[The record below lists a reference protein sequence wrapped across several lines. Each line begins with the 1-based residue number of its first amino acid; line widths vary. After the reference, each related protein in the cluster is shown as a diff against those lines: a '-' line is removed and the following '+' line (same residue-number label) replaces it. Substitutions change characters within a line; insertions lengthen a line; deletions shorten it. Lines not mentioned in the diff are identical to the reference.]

1 MFLGRVRSRHNP
13 IGISLI
19 AVSLMAVLV
28 AGAIPAGAAGACTDP
43 PSVYPVSSLTPGQTA
58 VGHTVIQGTT
68 QTPFDVEILGVQPD
82 GIAPGIDFIL
92 AQITGP
98 PSFLS
103 ETGGIVAGMSGSP
116 VYIGDQLVGS
126 TSYGFFA
133 ADQTIMGITPA
144 QPMVDIFSYPAAGPS
159 ASSPRTQAPHLARRV
174 VLSPSLRER
183 AARAAGTAAA
193 EFPASAT
200 QLPVPLAVSGLNRR
214 AMARM
219 QRVLNRYN
227 VPTILY
233 RGGAASATEPAAG
246 DPLTPGDS
254 LSAALSYGDLTIAGI
269 GTATAACSDM
279 VVGFGH
285 PFTLS
290 GALTMGM
297 NGADVLKVVKDPSN
311 IFGGFKFANVTDL
324 VGSVDQDR
332 FAGIRG
338 VNGELP
344 ALTTQTTTINN
355 LDLDRSRSGETD
367 IVRDLNLG
375 SFFIDV
381 PIIAAFAMLV
391 EEDVAFDRI
400 GDGSVH
406 LDWSIEGTAPDGTS
420 FTLSRDDRFYSAYD
434 ATIYTI
440 FELYGLLEQLQ
451 DSKFGDAT
459 FSTIETRGSLTQD
472 QVTTNIVRV
481 LSASSVQ
488 RRLDDRRRLVAR
500 PGDVVH
506 LRAIMHDHGASRR
519 RPVDMYLKIPRRM
532 RSGEIFVR
540 AGRGTFGGFYGN
552 QAKQA
557 KSFSQLVR
565 KLANGEHNYDVVAQL
580 TGRGGSERG
589 KPVPLSRSRRINRT
603 TVSHQDSVVRGRDFI
618 DIRVR

>member
-1 MFLGRVRSRHNP
+1 MAG
-13 IGISLI
+13 LI
-19 AVSLMAVLV
+19 AGAV
-28 AGAIPAGAAGACTDP
+28 PAGAAGVCTDP
-43 PSVYPVSSLTPGQTA
+43 PPVYPESSLHAGQAA

-68 QTPFDVEILGVQPD
+68 QTSFDVEILGVQPD

-98 PSFLS
+98 PSFLD

-116 VYIGDQLVGS
+116 VYIGDELVGS

-144 QPMVDIFSYPAAGPS
+144 QPMVDLFNYPSTAPATSGPNG
-159 ASSPRTQAPHLARRV
+159 PQAPMLARRV
-174 VLSPSLRER
+174 VLSSTLRQR
-183 AARAAGTAAA
+183 AAQAAGTSAA
-193 EFPASAT
+193 EFPAAAT
-200 QLPVPLAVSGLNRR
+200 QLPVPLSVSGLNRR
-214 AMARM
+214 AMTRM
-219 QRVLNRYN
+219 KRVLNHFN

-233 RGGAASATEPAAG
+233 RGGSASAPQPGTGA
-246 DPLTPGDS
+246 PLVAGDS

-269 GTATAACSDM
+269 GTATAACADM

-290 GALTMGM
+290 GAVTMGM
-297 NGADVLKVVKDPSN
+297 NGADVLKVIKDPSN

-338 VNGELP
+338 VNGDLP

-355 LDLDRSRSGETD
+355 PDLDKTRSGETD

-375 SFFIDV
+375 PFFIDV
-381 PIIAAFAMLV
+381 PIIAAFAMLS

-406 LDWSIEGTAPDGTS
+406 LNWSIEGTAPDGST
-420 FTLSRDDRFYSAYD
+420 FTLTRDDRFYSEYD

-440 FELYGLLEQLQ
+440 FELYGILEQLQ
-451 DSKFGDAT
+451 HSKFGDAT
-459 FSTIETRGSLTQD
+459 FSTVDTHGSVTQD
-472 QVTTNIVRV
+472 QLTTSIVRV
-481 LSASSVQ
+481 LSSSSIQ
-488 RRLDDRRRLVAR
+488 RRLDDRRRLTVR
-500 PGDVVH
+500 PGEVVH
-506 LRAIMHDHGASRR
+506 LRVLMRDHGATGK
-519 RPVDMYLKIPRRM
+519 RPVDMYVKIPRRM
-532 RSGEIFVR
+532 RSGDIYIR
-540 AGRGTFGGFYGN
+540 AGRGTFGGFFGN
-552 QAKQA
+552 QSKHA

-565 KLANGEHNYDVVAQL
+565 KLANGEHNYDIVAEL
-580 TGRGGSERG
+580 SGRGGSGGKG
-589 KPVPLSRSRRINRT
+589 KPVPLSRSRRVHST
-603 TVSHQDSVVRGRDFI
+603 TVSHQESVVRGRDFI
-618 DIRVR
+618 DLRVR